1 MMVEEPFL
9 SIVMPVYNGENE
21 ITSAVNSILR
31 QSFEDWELII
41 VDDCSIDSTRQ
52 VAESIAVN
60 DARIR
65 IILQE
70 TNQGPGAAK
79 NRGIAEAKG
88 EYITF
93 CDCDDWIE
101 LDMYEGLCEVAQ
113 SKKTDVIICGYSQDI
128 IDVSTKNVCA
138 QRLIYMDSIYLL
150 GHREIIKYIPEIDL
164 KRVFSFSWNK
174 LYKKSIVREYKICFS
189 EKKFGEDYDFNIKF
203 FHYANTL
210 IVKDVCYYHY
220 LKSRSDSLTEQYIED
235 FYFNICDRY
244 HDMRELLKKNNCFT
258 GQARSIIATVHI
270 KHIISALIRNCS
282 PEASMK
288 FRDRYLITKK
298 ILNDIYTEEAC
309 QYAKAR
315 SNQSKLCNA
324 VLKTKSIL
332 FNMMFARTVYM
343 IRKYNAKLFQKLK

>member
-1 MMVEEPFL
+1 MAEEPFL

-21 ITSAVNSILR
+21 ITSAVNSILK

-101 LDMYEGLCEVAQ
+101 LDMYEGLCRAAK
-113 SKKTDVIICGYSQDI
+113 SKGVDSVICGYSQDI
-128 IDVSTKNVCA
+128 VDASTETVKT
-138 QRLIYMDSIYLL
+138 QKRIYMESGYIL
-150 GHREIIKYIPEIDL
+150 GHRRIIENIPDIDI

-174 LYKKSIVREYKICFS
+174 LYKKAIISNYNIVFS
-189 EKKFGEDYDFNIKF
+189 GKMFGEDLDFNINF
-203 FHYANTL
+203 FRYANS
-210 IVKDVCYYHY
+210 IVILEECYYHY
-220 LKSRSDSLTEQYIED
+220 VKRSNNSLTERYIAD
-235 FYFNICDRY
+235 FYENICERY
-244 HDMRELLKKNNCFT
+244 RDMRALLIQNNCFN
-258 GQARSIIATVHI
+258 GRARFIAATVHI
-270 KHIISALIRNCS
+270 KHIMAALIRNCS
-282 PEASMK
+282 PDACMK
-288 FRDRYLITKK
+288 YKDRYLFTKK
-298 ILNDIYTEEAC
+298 ILNDFYTKEAC
-309 QYAKAR
+309 QYARAETK
-315 SNQSKLCNA
+315 QGKICNGIC
-324 VLKTKSIL
+324 KSKSIMINL
-332 FNMMFARTVYM
+332 AFARMLYIIQNLGTGV
-343 IRKYNAKLFQKLK
+343 FQKLK